1 MQLKHRVALD
11 GVQLDEVDYRIMI
24 QKIET
29 GDGKENINTVS
40 LMGGSGSRV
49 TNIHRDYLDITVKF
63 TIRLRKTEMA
73 AREEILE
80 KVNAWAFAGGWLTTN
95 YKENRKIRVFRAQAA
110 AAGDPW
116 NWTKEYVIVFRACG
130 VPYWQER
137 QAEQVMFTNVAS
149 KNITFGVKGSE
160 KSVLDVQFKNTSGS
174 TINSFTIGTGEAS
187 MSFSSLSMANG
198 ETLVIDHQDTGKK
211 NLLRIRIRGT
221 AGSYRSAMAKR
232 STGSSNELT
241 ISPGT
246 HTVSMTAGGA
256 GTIIVSCNGRFA

>member
-49 TNIHRDYLDITVKF
+49 TNIHRDSLDVTVKF

-95 YKENRKIRVFRAQAA
+95 YKGNRKIRIFRAQAA
-110 AAGDPW
+110 GAGDPW
-116 NWTKEYVIVFRACG
+116 NWTKEYAIVFRACG
-130 VPYWQER
+130 VPYWQEAN
-137 QAEQVMFTNVAS
+137 AETVMFTNVSS

-174 TINSFTIGTGEAS
+174 TVNTFSINTGEAS
-187 MSFSSLSMANG
+187 MSFTGLSLANG
-198 ETLVIDHQDTGKK
+198 ETLVIDHADNGKR
-211 NLLRIRIRGT
+211 NNLRIRIKGT
-221 AGSYRSAMAKR
+221 GGSYRSAMEKR
-232 STGSSNELT
+232 SSGSGNELT

-246 HTVSMTAGGA
+246 HTVTMSAGGA
-256 GTIIVSCNGRFA
+256 GTITVSCNGRFA

>member
-24 QKIET
+24 QKIES

-49 TNIHRDYLDITVKF
+49 TNIHRDSLDVTVKF

-80 KVNAWAFAGGWLTTN
+80 KINAWAFAGGWLTTN

-110 AAGDPW
+110 GAGDPW
-116 NWTKEYVIVFRACG
+116 NWTKEYAIVFRACG
-130 VPYWQER
+130 VPYWQEAN
-137 QAEQVMFTNVAS
+137 AETVMFTNVAS
-149 KNITFGVKGSE
+149 KVITFGVKGSE

-174 TINSFTIGTGEAS
+174 AVNTFSINTGEAS
-187 MSFSSLSMANG
+187 MSFTGLSLANG

-211 NLLRIRIRGT
+211 NLLRIRIKGT
-221 AGSYRSAMAKR
+221 GGSYRSAMAKR
-232 STGSSNELT
+232 SSGSGNELT

-246 HTVSMTAGGA
+246 HTVTMSDGGA
-256 GTIIVSCNGRFA
+256 GTITVSCNGRIA

>member
-49 TNIHRDYLDITVKF
+49 TNIHRDSLDVTVKF

-110 AAGDPW
+110 GAGDPW
-116 NWTKEYVIVFRACG
+116 NWTKEYAIVFRACG
-130 VPYWQER
+130 VPYWQEAN
-137 QAEQVMFTNVAS
+137 AETVMFTNVAS
-149 KNITFGVKGSE
+149 KVITFGVKGSE

-174 TINSFTIGTGEAS
+174 TVNTLSINTGEAS
-187 MSFSSLSMANG
+187 MSFTGLSLANG

-211 NLLRIRIRGT
+211 NLLRIRIKGT
-221 AGSYRSAMAKR
+221 GGSYRSAMAKR
-232 STGSSNELT
+232 SSGSGNELT

-246 HTVSMTAGGA
+246 HTVTMSAGGA
-256 GTIIVSCNGRFA
+256 GTITVSCNGRFA